1 MMMMI
6 TMMICGDDDDDDDD
20 DQNGDVIIPQI
31 PGTWV
36 QAFVCSVTDHSLNRT
51 DNLCPLLF
59 LNTNVI
65 ANTNTL
71 KI

>member
-31 PGTWV
+31 PGTWEP
-36 QAFVCSVTDHSLNRT
+36 AFVCSVTVHSLNTLTT
-51 DNLCPLLF
+51 DVLCF
-59 LNTNVI
+59 FSI
-65 ANTNTL
+65 QM
-71 KI
+71 